1 MDDAGG
7 EFSGSLASG
16 QTQLETLASVLRSD
30 QLAWR
35 VIVERKLYRAT
46 AFAGRFAR
54 RFPQFRPEHPAP
66 AEQAFLLA
74 RFQDRLHVSTIP
86 RTLLLEIDFRCGDA
100 ELSADVIRATVS
112 AYQAQEEEA
121 RVQATGQAASW
132 LREELAEL
140 RGKSEHDNERL
151 AAFQRQHGIVIA
163 PETLSN
169 GQPGAEQH
177 LSALLELDELSRALA
192 VASADRILRESE
204 YRAASQ
210 GDPELVLAAD
220 NRASQDSGDLS
231 MAAFRQI
238 QARHAQ
244 LDEELSQ
251 LNLEHGPNFPR
262 VVEVREQLRD
272 LDQQLQSADDKLRE
286 RYKRAWQIS
295 VDREQMLRRNLDER
309 TSEGLRA
316 NTAAMQY
323 ETMRREADASSEL
336 YLRVQSKAE
345 EAGLLA
351 GVPNPDFRVVD
362 APRVS
367 AKPVSPNWFLC
378 MAVTLFVSSWLAVAI
393 AFAMESMRPAARRV
407 LVAALGFAVVSAALR
422 AQAPTPSTS
431 GLPTGV
437 ARIPQSRD
445 TRVEPNPKDA
455 PAAGSVPGVAPT
467 GASSPAVI
475 LSGAIPAPIAPGDLL
490 DVSEFHTPEFRTTV
504 RVTAAG
510 TVSLPL
516 VGDVVVQGMDEPQAE
531 RTIGE
536 ALSAK
541 GMLRHPHVQVLV
553 IASVGQDLSILG
565 EVMRPGVY
573 PYGVH
578 HRLLDLLAAAAG
590 ATPAAGTLAYIYHR
604 DDPAGHAVALDR
616 SGSSVGERH
625 NPELL
630 AGDTVQVSRAGLVY
644 VVGDVIRPGGFTVEP
659 GQPMT
664 VLQAVSLAWGP
675 SQNAALTKALLIREQ
690 GSGRTVTSLNLKRM
704 LRGQDPDVPISER
717 DILFVPDSAA
727 KNLWNRTMESVV
739 QSTAGV
745 SIYAGLVYSQRF

>member
-1 MDDAGG
+1 MDEADG

-16 QTQLETLASVLRSD
+16 QTQLETLASVLRSE

-35 VIVERKLYRAT
+35 VIVEKKLYAAP
-46 AFAGRFAR
+46 AFSGRFAR
-54 RFPQFRPEHPAP
+54 RFPGFRPEQPAP
-66 AEQAFLLA
+66 DAQAYLLA
-74 RFQDRLHVSTIP
+74 SFQDRLHVGTIP
-86 RTLLLEIDFRCGDA
+86 RTLLLEIDFRCGDPA
-100 ELSADVIRATVS
+100 LSADVVNALVG

-121 RVQATGQAASW
+121 RVQATGKAAGW
-132 LREELAEL
+132 LRDQLAQL
-140 RGKSEHDNERL
+140 QGKSERDNHRL
-151 AAFQRQHGIVIA
+151 AAFQKEHGIVIA

-169 GQPGAEQH
+169 GQPGSAQH
-177 LSALLELDELSRALA
+177 LSALVELDELSRTLA
-192 VASADRILRESE
+192 AASADRILRESE
-204 YRAASQ
+204 YRDASH

-220 NRASQDSGDLS
+220 DHTAADSGDLS
-231 MAAFRQI
+231 MAMLRQI
-238 QARHAQ
+238 HARHAQ
-244 LDEELSQ
+244 LEEELAQ
-251 LNLEHGPNFPR
+251 LNLEHGPNFPS
-262 VVEVREQLRD
+262 VVEVREQLQD
-272 LDQQLQSADDKLRE
+272 LDQQLQSADEKLRE

-323 ETMRREADASSEL
+323 ESMRREADASSEL

-345 EAGLLA
+345 EAGLAA
-351 GVPNPDFRVVD
+351 GIPNPDFRVVD
-362 APRVS
+362 APRIS
-367 AKPVSPNWFLC
+367 AKPAAPDWLLY
-378 MAVTLFVSSWLAVAI
+378 MAVTLFASSWMGLAI
-393 AFAMESMRPAARRV
+393 AFAMESMRTSATRV
-407 LVAALGFAVVSAALR
+407 LVVVLGLAAASSVLG

-445 TRVEPNPKDA
+445 TAVVPNPKEVSGNA
-455 PAAGSVPGVAPT
+455 PAIVAPGVP
-467 GASSPAVI
+467 ASGI
-475 LSGAIPAPIAPGDLL
+475 NLSGAIPAPIAPGDLL
-490 DVSEFHTPEFRTTV
+490 EVSEFHTPEFRTTV
-504 RVTAAG
+504 RVTMAG
-510 TVSLPL
+510 MVSLPL
-516 VGDVVVQGMDEPQAE
+516 VGDVAVLGMDEPQAE
-531 RTIGE
+531 RAIAE
-536 ALSAK
+536 VLAAK
-541 GMLRHPHVQVLV
+541 GMLRHPQVQVLV

-578 HRLLDLLAAAAG
+578 HRLLDLLAAASGATAAAG
-590 ATPAAGTLAYIYHR
+590 ALAYIYHR
-604 DDPAGHAVALDR
+604 GDPAAHLVALDR
-616 SGSSVGERH
+616 SGASVDAMR

-630 AGDTVQVSRAGLVY
+630 AGDTVQISRAGLVY
-644 VVGDVIRPGGFTVEP
+644 VVGDVIRPGGFTLEA

-704 LRGQDPDVPISER
+704 LRGQDPDVPIGER

-727 KNLWNRTMESVV
+727 RNLWNRTMESVV

>member
-7 EFSGSLASG
+7 DYSGSLASG
-16 QTQLETLASVLRSD
+16 QTQLETLAGVLRSD

-35 VIVERKLYRAT
+35 VILDKKLYAAP

-54 RFPQFRPEHPAP
+54 RFPDFRAEQPAP
-66 AEQAFLLA
+66 DAQAYLLG
-74 RFQDRLHVSTIP
+74 RFQDRLHVGTVP

-100 ELSADVIRATVS
+100 ALSADIVNALIRAQ
-112 AYQAQEEEA
+112 QAQEEEA
-121 RVQATGQAASW
+121 RVQATGQAAGW
-132 LREELAEL
+132 LREQLAEM
-140 RGKSEHDNERL
+140 RGRSEHDNERL
-151 AAFQRQHGIVIA
+151 AAFQKQHGIVIA
-163 PETLSN
+163 PETMSN
-169 GQPGAEQH
+169 GQPGAAQH

-192 VASADRILRESE
+192 AASADRILRESE
-204 YRAASQ
+204 YRAAAQ
-210 GDPELVLAAD
+210 GDPELVLAAGD
-220 NRASQDSGDLS
+220 RAEQESDDLS
-231 MAAFRQI
+231 MAALRQI
-238 QARHAQ
+238 HARHAQ
-244 LDEELSQ
+244 LEEDLAQ

-262 VVEVREQLRD
+262 VVEVREQLQD
-272 LDQQLQSADDKLRE
+272 LDRQLQLADEKLRD
-286 RYKRAWQIS
+286 RYKGAWQIS
-295 VDREQMLRRNLDER
+295 MDRELMLRRNLDER

-323 ETMRREADASSEL
+323 EAMRREADASSEL

-351 GVPNPDFRVVD
+351 GVPSPEFRVVD

-367 AKPVSPNWFLC
+367 AKPISPNWLLYT
-378 MAVTLFVSSWLAVAI
+378 ALTLFVSLWTAIAVA
-393 AFAMESMRPAARRV
+393 FALESMRPASTRV
-407 LVAALGFAVVSAALR
+407 VILAIGFAVACAGMH

-445 TRVEPNPKDA
+445 SRAVPKPSDA
-455 PAAGSVPGVAPT
+455 PAAVSPGGVAGLGTSAFAGNP
-467 GASSPAVI
+467 GS
-475 LSGAIPAPIAPGDLL
+475 AIPAPIAPGDLL
-490 DVSEFHTPEFRTTV
+490 DISEFHTPEFRSTV

-516 VGDVVVQGMDEPQAE
+516 AGEVAVQGMDEPQAE
-531 RTIGE
+531 KAIAD

-541 GMLRHPHVQVLV
+541 GMLRHPQVQVLV

-573 PYGVH
+573 PFGVH
-578 HRLLDLLAAAAG
+578 HRLLDLLAAASG
-590 ATPAAGTLAYIYHR
+590 ATPAAGTLAYVYHR
-604 DDPAGHAVALDR
+604 DDSVAHLVELDR
-616 SGSSVGERH
+616 SGASVDERH
-625 NPELL
+625 NPELT
-630 AGDTVQVSRAGLVY
+630 AGDTVQISRAGLVY
-644 VVGDVIRPGGFTVEP
+644 VVGDVIRPGGFTMEP
-659 GQPMT
+659 GQTMT

-690 GSGRTVTSLNLKRM
+690 GGGRTVTSLNLKRM
-704 LRGQDPDVPISER
+704 LRGQDPDVPIGER
-717 DILFVPDSAA
+717 DILFVPDSVA